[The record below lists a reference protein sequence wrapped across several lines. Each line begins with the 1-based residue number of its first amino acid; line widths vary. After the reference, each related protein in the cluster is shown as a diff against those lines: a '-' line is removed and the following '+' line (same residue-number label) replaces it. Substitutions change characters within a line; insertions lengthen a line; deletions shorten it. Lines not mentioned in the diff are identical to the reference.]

1 MPHRK
6 ATPEET
12 KAIFGSGL
20 IVFGSGL
27 RPPPGWKRPKEA
39 DVPPPE
45 PSPAPADQLKEK
57 KEE

>member
-1 MPHRK
+1 MPARA

-12 KAIFGSGL
+12 RAFFGSGK

-27 RPPPGWKRPKEA
+27 RLPPGWKRPKEA

-45 PSPAPADQLKEK
+45 PGPAPADQVKEK